1 MADKLILIDGS
12 SLLSTHYYGM
22 LPKPILFAKTEEERE
37 KHYGKILQ
45 NKKGQ
50 FTNGAYGM
58 TKSLMKLLKEQKPSH
73 VAVAWD
79 ISRKTTFRREAYPE
93 YKGTRG
99 ETPYPLKEQFAL
111 MQDLLGEIGIA
122 QFMHAEYEAD
132 DYLGTLSRKF
142 EKEIPTYILTKDRD
156 ALQLVSEYTRLWLM
170 QSSEDKARELCREYY
185 PDGLEFNIP
194 KNCFELTPRI
204 VKAEYGVRP
213 DCCVM
218 LKALT
223 GDASDNIPGVKGV
236 GAASA
241 VPLVNEYRTID
252 NLYEGIVDMESREE
266 KEIKAFWKEY
276 LGISRS
282 PLTCLLKEGA
292 RESAKM
298 SEFLGTIKTDIP
310 VAASLEDLKVR
321 LNESAMQKCFKELE
335 FHSLLES

>member
-1 MADKLILIDGS
+1 MTEKLILIDGS

-50 FTNGAYGM
+50 FTNGAFGM
-58 TKSLMKLLKEQKPSH
+58 TKAMLKLIREQKPTH
-73 VAVAWD
+73 LAVAWD
-79 ISRKTTFRREAYPE
+79 ISRKTTFRREAYAE

-99 ETPYPLKEQFAL
+99 ETPYPLKEQFPL
-111 MQDLLGEIGIA
+111 MQELLGRLGIA

-156 ALQLVSEYTRLWLM
+156 ALQLVSDHTRLWLM
-170 QSSEDKARELCREYY
+170 QTSEDKAKELCQSYY
-185 PDGLEFNIP
+185 PEGPEFNIP
-194 KNCFELTPRI
+194 RNCFELTPQI
-204 VKAEYGVRP
+204 VKAEFGVHP

-252 NLYEGIVDMESREE
+252 NLYADIENIDGKEE

-282 PLTCLLKEGA
+282 PLSFLLKDGA
-292 RESAKM
+292 REAAKM

-310 VAASLEDLKVR
+310 VEASLDDLKI
-321 LNESAMQKCFKELE
+321 NICETEMKECFEELE
-335 FHSLLES
+335 FQSLIL